1 MYSYKI
7 GISAE
12 EHDHFVKNSDQVNLL
27 QSSNWAKI
35 KDNWNNERI
44 GFYKDG
50 RLVATASILIRRLP
64 LGLTMLYIPRGP
76 IMNYS
81 NIELVTFV
89 IDSLKKIAKTK
100 RALFIKF
107 DPSLILKSYLIG
119 ENVEEKDIKASY
131 DNGELKITFPKEK
144 EKLPENKTI
153 MIE

>member
-1 MYSYKI
+1 MMNLVLLTLLESGYCNVQFIKI

-50 RLVATASILIRRLP
+50 RLVATASILIRTLP

-89 IDSLKKIAKTK
+89 IDSLKK
-100 RALFIKF
+100 LQ
-107 DPSLILKSYLIG
+107 
-119 ENVEEKDIKASY
+119 
-131 DNGELKITFPKEK
+131 
-144 EKLPENKTI
+144 NKTCTFY
-153 MIE
+153 

>member
-50 RLVATASILIRRLP
+50 RLVATASILIRTLP

-89 IDSLKKIAKTK
+89 IDSLKKIAKQNVHFLLNLTHP
-100 RALFIKF
+100 LFSNLT
-107 DPSLILKSYLIG
+107 SLVRMLKKILIH
-119 ENVEEKDIKASY
+119 
-131 DNGELKITFPKEK
+131 
-144 EKLPENKTI
+144 
-153 MIE
+153 

>member
-89 IDSLKKIAKTK
+89 IDSLKKIAKTNVHFLLNLTHP
-100 RALFIKF
+100 LFSNLT
-107 DPSLILKSYLIG
+107 SLVRMLKKILIH
-119 ENVEEKDIKASY
+119 
-131 DNGELKITFPKEK
+131 
-144 EKLPENKTI
+144 
-153 MIE
+153 

>member
-119 ENVEEKDIKASY
+119 ENVEENINTLIPIIK
-131 DNGELKITFPKEK
+131 
-144 EKLPENKTI
+144 
-153 MIE
+153 

>member
-44 GFYKDG
+44 GFYKDD
-50 RLVATASILIRRLP
+50 RLVATASILIRTLP

-89 IDSLKKIAKTK
+89 IDLLKKLQKQNVHFLLNLTHPLFSNLTSLVRMLKKI
-100 RALFIKF
+100 
-107 DPSLILKSYLIG
+107 LIH
-119 ENVEEKDIKASY
+119 
-131 DNGELKITFPKEK
+131 
-144 EKLPENKTI
+144 
-153 MIE
+153 

>member
-89 IDSLKKIAKTK
+89 IDSLKKLQKQNVHFLLNLTHP
-100 RALFIKF
+100 LFSNLT
-107 DPSLILKSYLIG
+107 SLVRMLKKILIH
-119 ENVEEKDIKASY
+119 
-131 DNGELKITFPKEK
+131 
-144 EKLPENKTI
+144 
-153 MIE
+153 

>member
-50 RLVATASILIRRLP
+50 RLVATASILIRTLP